1 MKWNKLLCEKRFK
14 QSSNEAYEFDE
25 RNEFDKDYS
34 RIISSS
40 SFRRLQDKT
49 QVYPLKRGDFV
60 RTRLTHSLEV
70 SHIAS
75 SIGKS
80 IEKYLQRGDQ
90 KISSLLSVTGLIHDL
105 GNPPFGHSGEYI
117 IQDFFKE
124 YLKKSGYDN
133 ILTNIQKEDLLC
145 FDGNVQTFRI
155 LRKLQYLG
163 DKDSYNL
170 TYATLATIMKY
181 PTNSVEGNKKDKGK
195 LIERKFGYFDSEKS
209 DYDKIFEEMGIKGK
223 RHPITFLLEAADDI
237 AYCVADIEDGVQ
249 KKFITLQDLK
259 NMLKKIG
266 RKSLEVQELL
276 EKIKEYEEKNK
287 EIENS
292 SLFEKIVVQK
302 IKIYI
307 QGKMIQEVIKSF
319 IKNEEF
325 ILNGDFNKELLD
337 DGAYKEIK
345 DGLKNLAK
353 NKIFQSKER
362 VFTDIL
368 AAKVLRKLLNIF
380 IEGMIDWL
388 NNGEEASLTS
398 RNIRVLISE
407 NYIINYESEL
417 KECKNKGDEIY
428 TTLKLCVDFISGMTD
443 QFAVDLYKKLQ
454 GISEWKV

>member
-454 GISEWKV
+454 GIN

>member
-80 IEKYLQRGDQ
+80 IEKYLQRDDQ

-133 ILTNIQKEDLLC
+133 ILTDIQKEDLLC

-181 PTNSVEGNKKDKGK
+181 PTDSIEGNKKDKGK

-209 DYDKIFEEMGIKGK
+209 DYVKISEEMGIKGK

-259 NMLKKIG
+259 NMLKKMG
-266 RKSLEVQELL
+266 KKSQEIQELID
-276 EKIKEYEEKNK
+276 KIKEYEEKNK
-287 EIENS
+287 EIENN

-319 IKNEEF
+319 IKNEEL

-337 DGAYKEIK
+337 AGSSKEIK

-368 AAKVLRKLLNIF
+368 AAKVLRKLLSVF

-417 KECKNKGDEIY
+417 KECKSKGDEIY

>member
-124 YLKKSGYDN
+124 YLKKSGYEN

-454 GISEWKV
+454 GISE

>member
-80 IEKYLQRGDQ
+80 IEKYLQREDQ

-124 YLKKSGYDN
+124 YLKKSDYDN
-133 ILTNIQKEDLLC
+133 ILTELQKEDLLC

-181 PTNSVEGNKKDKGK
+181 PTSSIEGNKKDKGK
-195 LIERKFGYFDSEKS
+195 LIERKFGYFDSEKR
-209 DYDKIFEEMGIKGK
+209 DYDRIFEEMEIKGK

-249 KKFITLQDLK
+249 KKFIKLQDLK

-266 RKSLEVQELL
+266 RKSSEIHELL
-276 EKIKEYEEKNK
+276 EKIKEYEKRNK
-287 EIENS
+287 EIENN

-319 IKNEEF
+319 IKNEEL

-345 DGLKNLAK
+345 EGLKNLAK

-362 VFTDIL
+362 IFTDIL
-368 AAKVLRKLLNIF
+368 AAKVLRKLLNVF

-398 RNIRVLISE
+398 RHIRVLISE

-417 KECKNKGDEIY
+417 KECKNKGDKIY

-454 GISEWKV
+454 GISE